1 MLVEIRRGKIGR
13 GTDGAGAFLQ
23 HQLRL
28 SLKGLLTKN
37 EKPLESSL
45 LEY

>member
-1 MLVEIRRGKIGR
+1 MFVEIRGGKTGR
-13 GTDGAGAFLQ
+13 GTEGAGAFLQ

-45 LEY
+45 LKY